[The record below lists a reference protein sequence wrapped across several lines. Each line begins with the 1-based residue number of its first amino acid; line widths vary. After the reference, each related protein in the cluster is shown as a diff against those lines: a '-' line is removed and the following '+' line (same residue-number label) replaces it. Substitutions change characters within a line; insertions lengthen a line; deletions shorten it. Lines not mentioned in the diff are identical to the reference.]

1 MYCRNCG
8 KPDFGIPG
16 KDSDPFWEPDL
27 CLACHRLPIVGYRYN
42 YLTGTLMPRQTVT
55 TSIDDQAS
63 SALHTA
69 SKELAKLDEPLLT
82 FLEAQKYLKVS
93 RSTVHRLLKDGS
105 LKGHKI
111 GNGAHWRFTR
121 AQLKGCLK

>member
-8 KPDFGIPG
+8 KPDFDRPG

-27 CLACHRLPIVGYRYN
+27 CLACHHKPVIGYRYN
-42 YLTGTLMPRQTVT
+42 YLTGTLLPRQTVT
-55 TSIDDQAS
+55 TLIPDAS
-63 SALHTA
+63 TQ
-69 SKELAKLDEPLLT
+69 DEPLQLLT

-121 AQLKGCLK
+121 EQLKGCLK

>member
-8 KPDFGIPG
+8 TPDFDTPA
-16 KDSDPFWEPDL
+16 KDSRPFWEPDL
-27 CLACHRLPIVGYRYN
+27 CLACHHKPVIGYHFN

-55 TSIDDQAS
+55 TLIQKQ
-63 SALHTA
+63 T
-69 SKELAKLDEPLLT
+69 DEPLQLLT

-105 LKGHKI
+105 LKGYKV
-111 GNGAHWRFTR
+111 
-121 AQLKGCLK
+121 